1 MLTVYHNHKGYP
13 EQRNILVS
21 HPNIKHVQEY
31 DIFKTLAHINFKLRK
46 KVSTNLLNSHF
57 NPFSLHKKNTI
68 RHFFNGISYNR
79 SPWVTTF
86 ETFVPRYTSPMLSS
100 LGIKR
105 LASKHCEK
113 IIALSTCSYKI
124 QLNYLKEHYPQHYC
138 TIKEKMIVLHPPQKL
153 IVNNIEQKSN
163 IKALAGSNPQ
173 IVFTFVGNQF
183 FGKGGREVL
192 RVFKKLC
199 AENPNIT
206 LNIISNF
213 SPDSYASHTTQ
224 QDVQHLRQELS
235 QLPENIKILGTISNE
250 EVIKTLCHS
259 HVALLPTYAD
269 TYGYFVLEAQACGCP
284 VVTSDIRA
292 LPEIN
297 NNECGWL
304 INVIKDENGN
314 AILNTSEQRRIFS
327 KEIMEQLAQIIEQ
340 IIKNP
345 LEIIVKGKKAIKR
358 IKNIHSPN
366 QHANQL
372 YKVYSNSVKEKI

>member
-1 MLTVYHNHKGYP
+1 
-13 EQRNILVS
+13 
-21 HPNIKHVQEY
+21 
-31 DIFKTLAHINFKLRK
+31 
-46 KVSTNLLNSHF
+46 
-57 NPFSLHKKNTI
+57 
-68 RHFFNGISYNR
+68 
-79 SPWVTTF
+79 
-86 ETFVPRYTSPMLSS
+86 
-100 LGIKR
+100 
-105 LASKHCEK
+105 
-113 IIALSTCSYKI
+113 
-124 QLNYLKEHYPQHYC
+124 
-138 TIKEKMIVLHPPQKL
+138 MIVLHPPQKL

-192 RVFKKLC
+192 TVFKKLC
-199 AENPNIT
+199 AENSNIT
-206 LNIISNF
+206 LNIISDF

-224 QDVQHLRQELS
+224 QDVQHLWQELS
-235 QLPENIKILGTISNE
+235 LLPENIKILGTINNK

-284 VVTSDIRA
+284 VVTTDIRA